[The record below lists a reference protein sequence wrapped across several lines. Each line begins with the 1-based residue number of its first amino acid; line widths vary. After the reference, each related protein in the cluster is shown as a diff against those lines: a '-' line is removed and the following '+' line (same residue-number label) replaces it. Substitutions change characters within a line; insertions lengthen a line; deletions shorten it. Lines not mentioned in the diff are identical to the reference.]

1 MTKFYLLLSRYLTVL
16 FIVAASTAAMA
27 QDKTVTGTV
36 TASED
41 GTELPGVNVIEKG
54 TSNGTMTGVDGGF
67 SVTVKEGATL
77 VFSFVG
83 YNSTE
88 VVVGAQS
95 SIKVALEPNV
105 TALNEVVVIGYGEV
119 NKRDATGAIATVKS
133 EDFVKGIIASPE
145 LLIQGKTAGVQITS
159 SSGEPGSSVN
169 IRIRGTSSVRS
180 GSNPLFVIDGVPL
193 SGDYI
198 SAGGADFG
206 RGGSTPKN
214 PLNFLN
220 PNDIASM
227 DVLKDAAS
235 TAIYGA
241 RGANGVVIIT
251 TKSGRNKKN
260 ELQFNTGVS
269 ISQQAR
275 TYKVLNAQDYLSA
288 YSGLGGDASL
298 VNYGADTNWQDE
310 VNRTAVS
317 QMYNLSYA
325 NSYKTGDYRASL
337 SLDDQHGIIRN
348 SGLKRYTGR
357 VNVNQNFLKDKLKM
371 NVTALIS
378 HVDDQAAPITNTSGF
393 EGDLMGATVFYNPT
407 IPATATNIAP
417 ARFGQPVTQYS
428 SDASNPLALL
438 KYYSDH
444 TATDRQFFTGSLGY
458 DITKNFNFKVSGGID
473 HSHSLRESAFS
484 GLMSKIS
491 TVANYGRAAV
501 TDQTNRNQVF
511 EALLTYKKKIGENE
525 LSILGGYSYQMVE
538 NYGLNVLGVNFGDQT
553 NMRWMINDTKDA
565 NHAVENYL
573 TQNWYQYEYQEDG
586 INDQGNVTEAMRVY
600 DLFAAQP
607 TITHLRVADNPNLP
621 LIGPRY
627 VSGRK
632 FSGKDELQS
641 FFARGTYNIGERFF
655 FTGSVR
661 ADGSTRFGQNNKYG
675 FFPAAAAKW
684 RLSEE
689 DFIPEV
695 FDELGLRASFGVTGN
710 QEFGHHLYSGRQ
722 QYAVPGVNNNG
733 TLAGEAGLNNVSF
746 ANPDLQWEQTASYN
760 IGIDYGFFNSRL
772 YGSIDFYSKN
782 TTKLLIQ
789 QFSAQPAPT
798 PFVWTNLDANLMN
811 TGVEVSVNG
820 VLVDNQDWRI
830 SIGGNFSYNK
840 NQLKNYTGGALRTG
854 AINGQGLTGAYAQ
867 RIANGQPL
875 YAYYLREFVGYD
887 ENGLNADDDIP
898 KFVGKS
904 ALPKMNAGLTLNA
917 RWKPIDFA
925 VMFTGQFGHYVYN
938 NIANAYLT
946 KGAIAGARNV
956 TAEVVASAESPVNS
970 PDASTRFLEKGDFIR
985 LQNISLGYTVN
996 FDPGMFFKKLR
1007 VSATGA
1013 NLWLI
1018 TQYKGLDPEVNVDKN
1033 IDGVPSLGI
1042 DYTAYPRAKS
1052 VTFGLSA
1059 TF

>member
-16 FIVAASTAAMA
+16 FIVAAGTTAMA

-41 GTELPGVNVIEKG
+41 GTQLPGVNVIEKG
-54 TSNGTMTGVDGGF
+54 TNNGTMTGVDGGF
-67 SVTVKEGATL
+67 TVTVKEGATL

-95 SIKVALEPNV
+95 SIKVSLDPNV

-119 NKRDATGAIATVKS
+119 NKRDATGAVATVKS

-159 SSGEPGSSVN
+159 FSGEPGSAVN

-180 GSNPLFVIDGVPL
+180 GSNPLFVVDGVPL
-193 SGDYI
+193 SGDFI

-220 PNDIASM
+220 PNDIESM

-241 RGANGVVIIT
+241 RGANGVVLIT

-260 ELQFNTGVS
+260 VLEFNTGVS

-275 TYKVLNAQDYLSA
+275 TYKVLNAQDFLSA
-288 YSGLGGDASL
+288 YAGLGGNAAL

-317 QMYNLSYA
+317 QMYNLAYG
-325 NSYKTGDYRASL
+325 NSYKSGDYRASL
-337 SLDDQHGIIRN
+337 SLDDQNGIIKQ

-357 VNVNQNFLKDKLKM
+357 LNFNQRFLKDKLKL
-371 NVTALIS
+371 NVTSLFS

-407 IPATATNIAP
+407 IPATPTNIAP
-417 ARFGQPVTQYS
+417 SRFGQPVTQYN

-438 KYYSDH
+438 KYYADR

-458 DITKNFNFKVSGGID
+458 DITKNFNFKISGGID

-511 EALLTYKKKIGENE
+511 EALLTYKKKIGDNE
-525 LSILGGYSYQMVE
+525 LNILGGYSYQMVE
-538 NYGLNVLGVNFGDQT
+538 NFGLNVLGVNFGDQT
-553 NMRWMINDTKDA
+553 NMSWMINETKAA
-565 NHAVENYL
+565 NAAVRDYL
-573 TQNWYQYEYQEDG
+573 SQRWYQYEYQED
-586 INDQGNVTEAMRVY
+586 NRMRVY
-600 DLFAAQP
+600 DLFSSP
-607 TITHLRVADNPNLP
+607 PSVTELPVASNPNLP
-621 LIGPRY
+621 LIGPRFI
-627 VSGRK
+627 SGRN

-655 FTGSVR
+655 FTGSLR

-689 DFIPEV
+689 DFIPEF
-695 FDELGLRASFGVTGN
+695 FDELGLRASYGVTGN

-722 QYAVPGVNNNG
+722 QYAAPGVNNDG
-733 TLAGEAGLNNVSF
+733 TLAGVAGLNNVSF
-746 ANPDLQWEQTASYN
+746 ANPDLQWEQTSSYN
-760 IGIDYGFFNSRL
+760 IGIDYGFFNNRV
-772 YGSIDFYSKN
+772 YGS
-782 TTKLLIQ
+782 
-789 QFSAQPAPT
+789 
-798 PFVWTNLDANLMN
+798 
-811 TGVEVSVNG
+811 
-820 VLVDNQDWRI
+820 
-830 SIGGNFSYNK
+830 
-840 NQLKNYTGGALRTG
+840 LKN
-854 AINGQGLTGAYAQ
+854 
-867 RIANGQPL
+867 P
-875 YAYYLREFVGYD
+875 
-887 ENGLNADDDIP
+887 
-898 KFVGKS
+898 
-904 ALPKMNAGLTLNA
+904 
-917 RWKPIDFA
+917 
-925 VMFTGQFGHYVYN
+925 
-938 NIANAYLT
+938 
-946 KGAIAGARNV
+946 
-956 TAEVVASAESPVNS
+956 
-970 PDASTRFLEKGDFIR
+970 
-985 LQNISLGYTVN
+985 
-996 FDPGMFFKKLR
+996 
-1007 VSATGA
+1007 
-1013 NLWLI
+1013 
-1018 TQYKGLDPEVNVDKN
+1018 
-1033 IDGVPSLGI
+1033 
-1042 DYTAYPRAKS
+1042 
-1052 VTFGLSA
+1052 
-1059 TF
+1059 

>member
-16 FIVAASTAAMA
+16 FIVAASTAMA
-27 QDKTVTGTV
+27 QNKTVTGTV
-36 TASED
+36 TASDD
-41 GTELPGVNVIEKG
+41 GTTLPGVNVLEKG
-54 TSNGTMTGVDGGF
+54 TNNGTMTGVDGGF
-67 SVTVKEGATL
+67 TVSVKEGATL

-83 YNSTE
+83 YNSME
-88 VVVGAQS
+88 VAVGAQS
-95 SIKVALEPNV
+95 NLKIVLEPNV

-159 SSGEPGSSVN
+159 SSGEPGAAVN

-180 GSNPLFVIDGVPL
+180 GNNPLFVVDGVPL
-193 SGDYI
+193 SGDFI
-198 SAGGADFG
+198 SGGGTDFG
-206 RGGSTPKN
+206 RGGQTPKN

-220 PNDIASM
+220 PNDIESM

-260 ELQFNTGVS
+260 VLEFNTGVS
-269 ISQQAR
+269 ISEQAR
-275 TYKVLNAQDYLSA
+275 TYKVLNAEDFLSA
-288 YSGLGGDASL
+288 YSDLGGNADL

-317 QMYNLSYA
+317 QMYNLAYS
-325 NSYKTGDYRASL
+325 NSYKGGDYRASL
-337 SLDDQHGIIRN
+337 SLDDQQGIIKN
-348 SGLKRYTGR
+348 SGLQRYTGR
-357 VNVNQNFLKDKLKM
+357 LNFNQKFLQDKLKL
-371 NVTALIS
+371 NVTSLFS
-378 HVDDQAAPITNTSGF
+378 HVDDEAAPITNTSGF

-407 IPATATNIAP
+407 IPATPTNIAP
-417 ARFGQPVTQYS
+417 ARFGEPITQYN

-438 KYYSDH
+438 KYYTDH
-444 TATDRQFFTGSLGY
+444 TATDRQLITGSLGY
-458 DITKNFNFKVSGGID
+458 DITKEFNFKISGGID
-473 HSHSLRESAFS
+473 HSHSVRQAAFS

-491 TVANYGRAAV
+491 NVAGFGRASIV
-501 TDQTNRNQVF
+501 EQTNRNQIF
-511 EALLTYKKKIGENE
+511 EALLSYNKKMGENT
-525 LSILGGYSYQMVE
+525 LSLLGGYSYQKLE
-538 NYGLNVLGVNFGDQT
+538 NFGINVLGVNFGDQT
-553 NMRWMINDTKDA
+553 NQDWMINETVAA
-565 NHAVENYL
+565 NQAVQGYL
-573 TQNWYQYEYQEDG
+573 TQRWYQYEYQED
-586 INDQGNVTEAMRVY
+586 NAMRVY
-600 DLFAAQP
+600 DLFSTP
-607 TITHLRVADNPNLP
+607 PSVTELPVASNPNLP
-621 LIGPRY
+621 LIGPRFI
-627 VSGRK
+627 SGRN
-632 FSGKDELQS
+632 FSGEDELQS
-641 FFARGTYNIGERFF
+641 FFVRGNYNIAERFF
-655 FTGSVR
+655 FTVSLR
-661 ADGSTRFGQNNKYG
+661 TDGSTRFGQNNKYG

-689 DFIPEV
+689 DFIPEA
-695 FDELGLRASFGVTGN
+695 FDELGLRASYGVTGN

-722 QYAVPGVNNNG
+722 QYGAPGVNNDG
-733 TLAGEAGLNNVSF
+733 TLAGVAGLNNISF
-746 ANPDLQWEQTASYN
+746 ANPELQWEQTSSYN
-760 IGIDYGFFNSRL
+760 FGIDYGFLNNRL
-772 YGSIDFYSKN
+772 YGSVDFYSKN

-820 VLVDNQDWRI
+820 VVVDNQDWKVN
-830 SIGGNFSYNK
+830 IGANFSYNK
-840 NQLKNYTGGALRTG
+840 NQLKNYTGGSLRTG
-854 AINGQGLTGAYAQ
+854 TINGQGLTGAYAQ
-867 RIANGQPL
+867 RIANNQPL
-875 YAYYLREFVGYD
+875 YAYYLREFVGFD
-887 ENGLNADDDIP
+887 ENGLNADDDIS

-904 ALPKMNAGLTLNA
+904 ALPDMNAGLSLSA
-917 RWKPIDFA
+917 KYKSIDFG
-925 VMFTGQFGHYVYN
+925 VMFSGQFGHYLYN

-956 TAEVVASAESPVNS
+956 TPEVVASNESPVNS
-970 PDASTRFLEKGDFIR
+970 PDVSTRFLEKGDFIR
-985 LQNISLGYTVN
+985 LQNISLGYTVDFAPSN
-996 FDPGMFFKKLR
+996 FFKRIR

-1018 TQYKGLDPEVNVDKN
+1018 TDYSGLDPEVNVDKN